1 MDWRMTMGKNSL
13 LSRAGDPGLARHALE
28 WQSQIEVA
36 MREGVDC
43 LEMTTSDVDCLVSSG
58 PGLEW

>member
-1 MDWRMTMGKNSL
+1 MGKNSL